1 MRKII
6 NLCDVVK
13 KDIET
18 TKSICRS
25 FFIHWCNVVAAH
37 TCIHGHEFSKKKI
50 SEQEFTIIPNEIL
63 VFNRLTL
70 LDIIDSVGIIEM
82 TREDEYTAR
91 LESLSVKIDKI
102 KECNNNTFYT
112 ESTCNICKKCLRV
125 YSVKRVDT
133 SFTRYTEVYKEI
145 KKYLQDTILI

>member
-6 NLCDVVK
+6 NLCDIVK

-25 FFIHWCNVVAAH
+25 FFIHWCNVVASH
-37 TCIHGHEFSKKKI
+37 TCIHGHEFSKRKT
-50 SEQEFTIIPNEIL
+50 SEQEFKIIANEIL
-63 VFNRLTL
+63 VFSRPTL
-70 LDIIDSVGIIEM
+70 LDMISNAGIIEM
-82 TREDEYTAR
+82 TRVNEYTSK
-91 LESLSVKIDKI
+91 LESLSVKIDEI

-125 YSVKRVDT
+125 YSVKRVDI